1 MSVVRNERV
10 KLFAT
15 FLNTVAAAAVVVG
28 LFTPF
33 SGAIFH
39 GESVT
44 LTGRG
49 AAAVLFWAAFASLL
63 HGAAQRVLG
72 GLGE

>member
-1 MSVVRNERV
+1 MNLVHNERV
-10 KLFAT
+10 KLLAT

-33 SGAIFH
+33 SGAIFR

-44 LTGRG
+44 LSARG
-49 AAAVLFWAAFASLL
+49 VVVILFWAAFALLL
-63 HGAAQRVLG
+63 HGTAQRVLG
-72 GLGE
+72 GLRE